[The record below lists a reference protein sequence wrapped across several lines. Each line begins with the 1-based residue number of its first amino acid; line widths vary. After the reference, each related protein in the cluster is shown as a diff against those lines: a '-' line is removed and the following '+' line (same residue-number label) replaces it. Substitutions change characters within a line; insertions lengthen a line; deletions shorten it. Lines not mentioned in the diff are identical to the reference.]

1 MDTARTVDIDL
12 DWVEELT
19 KRETEALDRKHAR
32 SLTYREEAK
41 RFLPG
46 GVSSS
51 WQSWPPHPI
60 YVRRGEGSLVWDI
73 DGNEYVDLH
82 NGYGVM
88 VMGHAHPKVVEAV
101 QRRVAEGTHFAQ
113 PTEEALPVAENL
125 AERYRLPQWRFGNSG
140 TEATLDACRITR
152 ATTGRKKILK
162 IEGTY
167 HGHHDSLMVSVF
179 PSEEEA
185 GPREHPAS
193 VPQTKGLPK
202 EFVDL
207 VVNVPFNDL
216 QAAKEAFAEHAGEFA
231 CMIVEPAMTNC
242 GLVLPDPGYL
252 AGLKDLCQVD
262 GALFVFDEVKT
273 GFTLAWGG
281 AVEAFG
287 VVPDLVCLA
296 KALGA
301 GLPCGAIGGTDEAMG
316 MVVRGELDQQGT
328 FNGNPLT
335 MAAAKANLLEVLTP
349 DAYARFDELNAILAA
364 LRGRVPLAGP
374 AGEFQGPRSEGLRR
388 VPARA
393 DPRVPRPLGHRRQ
406 GAAARLAV
414 AAEPRRVQVT
424 RIEVG
429 ELDDLDRALRRRRA
443 ALRRQPRGVRGH
455 GDERGR
461 LIDRDARGAV
471 GRPLLRS
478 VALAASG
485 RR

>member
-1 MDTARTVDIDL
+1 MDTARTVDVDL

-19 KRETEALDRKHAR
+19 ERETEALDRRHAR

-60 YVRRGEGSLVWDI
+60 YVRRGEGSHVWDI
-73 DGNEYVDLH
+73 DGNDYVDLH
-82 NGYGVM
+82 SGYGVM
-88 VMGHAHPKVVEAV
+88 VMGHAHPKIVEAV
-101 QRRVAEGTHFAQ
+101 KRRVERGTHFAQ

-140 TEATLDACRITR
+140 TEATLDACRISR
-152 ATTGRKKILK
+152 ALTGRKKILK

-179 PSEEEA
+179 PTEDKA
-185 GPREHPAS
+185 GPRDHPVS
-193 VPQTKGLPK
+193 VPQTLGLPQ

-216 QAAKEAFAEHAGEFA
+216 DAAKRTFAEHAGEFA
-231 CMIVEPAMTNC
+231 CMIVEPAMSNC
-242 GLVLPDPGYL
+242 GLVLPDAGYL
-252 AGLKDLCQVD
+252 AGLKELCHAD

-281 AVEAFG
+281 AIEAFG

-301 GLPCGAIGGTDEAMG
+301 GLPCGAIGGTEEAMS
-316 MVVRGELDQQGT
+316 MVISGELDQQGT

-335 MAAAKANLLEVLTP
+335 MAAAQANLLEVLTP
-349 DAYARFDELNAILAA
+349 DAYARFDELNAILQKSDQVCLKHGLAA
-364 LRGRVPLAGP
+364 NVKVLGAKGSVEFRREPIHEYRDLWDIDDRVPQLAWLW
-374 AGEFQGPRSEGLRR
+374 QLN
-388 VPARA
+388 
-393 DPRVPRPLGHRRQ
+393 
-406 GAAARLAV
+406 
-414 AAEPRRVQVT
+414 
-424 RIEVG
+424 
-429 ELDDLDRALRRRRA
+429 
-443 ALRRQPRGVRGH
+443 RGVFKSPGSKWESWTTSIVHSEDDVRRYV
-455 GDERGR
+455 DNLEEF
-461 LIDRDARGAV
+461 
-471 GRPLLRS
+471 
-478 VALAASG
+478 AATVTAPPA
-485 RR
+485 